1 MTHRE
6 RFIKTLK
13 CEPIGGQVP
22 TFELVFFLT
31 MEKFGKVHPCLL
43 YTSIQMQKL
52 LFVGRLHFRKELLGG
67 RQEFFKSGFVAAHD
81 RTVGQKPHGPF

>member
-1 MTHRE
+1 MTERE

-31 MEKFGKVHPCLL
+31 MEAFGKC
-43 YTSIQMQKL
+43 I
-52 LFVGRLHFRKELLGG
+52 RLIAFMN
-67 RQEFFKSGFVAAHD
+67 SGI
-81 RTVGQKPHGPF
+81 R